1 MKKLLALLVALLMVF
16 TVVACGEKPATT
28 TEPAPEATAAPAPK
42 VVDPADIANQSEFD
56 VMTLGKY
63 EYGKD
68 YTSLYEKYGKDITIA
83 DVTEDPETG
92 FGYITVDGEQKLL
105 GLDFLTMAMVYNDT
119 PAGDYKTED
128 DVYAAWW
135 RLYITRWNYL
145 LPEVPLYSNE
155 YYDLYNAQIKGVEE
169 HPTNPF
175 WNPARALVDWSSE
188 KADDSI
194 ILGSSTE
201 LSGQFRVP
209 SFGKSSPGASDNDIG
224 YLTTGL
230 DTVVTTKEGGFA
242 WNDIVVAEHDE
253 KLNDDGTLTYTIK
266 IKDDLKFSDG
276 SPITAKDYVAFTL
289 ASLSPVYTEAASRET
304 SGLTIKG
311 WKDEYQLYK
320 GPEYDKGTK
329 ELSGIRLL
337 DDYTF
342 SVTIVADYANY
353 FYKISYASFSASPAA
368 AWLGEGV
375 EIKDDG
381 NGCYLSDA
389 FYAVTGSEP
398 AAEEPA
404 AEEPAAEEPAAEEPA
419 AEEPAAEEPAAEEPA
434 AEEPAAEE
442 PAAPEATVPYESKS
456 FAQAA
461 KIKKLCTDT
470 SEENYAAY
478 PWSGAY
484 VVKSFD
490 KTDSTATLVKNE
502 YYKGNYDGAVPHIG
516 TIIYKKIVAAT
527 QLEDFKAG
535 GLDVIAAITGGSET
549 DEALKLADESN
560 GKYVY
565 THYSRAGYGKLGFR
579 ADYGPAQFASVRQAI
594 ALCMDR
600 AQFAKDFTG
609 GYGGVVDGPYY
620 KGSWMYKAA
629 VEQGMMLDGYA
640 TSADSAI
647 AVLEADGWVW
657 NADGT
662 EYAGTGIRYKAI
674 PADKINDNDKAYKS
688 VDGKYKTELVNGVYL
703 MPLVINWY
711 GTTPNE
717 FTDLLQTGFRTNAN
731 VEKVGMAVYNTLGDF
746 APMLDELYQQAAY
759 GYYSGTPMYCA
770 FNFAT
775 GFNSAAYDFA
785 FNMTIDPAMYDD
797 YSQYY
802 IKDFADILWLK

>member
-1 MKKLLALLVALLMVF
+1 MKKLMALLM
-16 TVVACGEKPATT
+16 TVVMAFSVVGAL
-28 TEPAPEATAAPAPK
+28 ADVDAANIVASP
-42 VVDPADIANQSEFD
+42 EFD
-56 VMTLGKY
+56 VMTLGNFKY
-63 EYGKD
+63 GED
-68 YTSLYEKYGKDITIA
+68 YTSLYDKVGKDITIA
-83 DVTEDPETG
+83 DVHEDEETG
-92 FGYITVDGEQKLL
+92 FGYITVDGEEKLL
-105 GLDFLTMAMVYNDT
+105 GLDFLTMAMVYNTT
-119 PAGDYKTED
+119 PAGDYATEE

-155 YYDLYNAQIKGVEE
+155 YYDLYNAQIKGVQEY
-169 HPTNPF
+169 PTNPF
-175 WNPARALVDWSSE
+175 WNPTRALVDWSSE
-188 KADDSI
+188 KEDDSI

-230 DTVVTTKEGGFA
+230 ETVSVTKEGGYT
-242 WNDIVVAEHDE
+242 WNDTVVESHE
-253 KLNDDGTLTYTIK
+253 ETINEDGTLTFTIK

-276 SPITAKDYVAFTL
+276 SAVTAKDYIAFSL
-289 ASLSPVYTEAASRET
+289 ASLTPVYTEAASRET
-304 SGLTIKG
+304 SGRTTVG
-311 WKDEYQLYK
+311 WKDAYQLYT
-320 GPEYDKGTK
+320 GPGSEAGVK

-337 DDYTF
+337 DEYTF
-342 SVTIVADYANY
+342 SVTVTAEYANY
-353 FYKISYASFSASPAA
+353 FYKITFGGFDANYAA

-381 NGCYLSDA
+381 NGCYLSDE
-389 FYAVTGSEP
+389 FYAKD
-398 AAEEPA
+398 EEGK
-404 AEEPAAEEPAAEEPA
+404 
-419 AEEPAAEEPAAEEPA
+419 
-434 AEEPAAEE
+434 
-442 PAAPEATVPYESKS
+442 YI
-456 FAQAA
+456 QAA
-461 KIKKLCTDT
+461 NIRKLCTDT
-470 SEENYAAY
+470 SAENYASF
-478 PWSGAY
+478 PWSGEY
-484 VVKSFD
+484 VVESFD
-490 KTDSTATLVKNE
+490 NTDSTATLKKNE
-502 YYKGNYDGAVPHIG
+502 YFKGNYEGATPKIG
-516 TIIYKKIVAAT
+516 TIIYKKTVDST
-527 QLEDFKAG
+527 QIEDFKAG
-535 GLDVIAAITGGSET
+535 GLDVIAAITGGAAT
-549 DEALKLADESN
+549 DNALKLADESD

-620 KGSWMYKAA
+620 TGSWMYKAA
-629 VEQGMMLDGYA
+629 VDQGMLLDSYA

-647 AVLEADGWVW
+647 EVLEADGWVY

-662 EYAGTGIRYKAI
+662 DYTGEGVRYKAI
-674 PADKINDNDKAYKS
+674 PADKINENDKNYKS
-688 VDGKYKTELVNGVYL
+688 VDGAYKTEEVNGVYL
-703 MPLVINWY
+703 MPLVINRF

-717 FTDLLQTGFRTNAN
+717 FTDLLQTGFRENDN
-731 VEKVGMAVYNTLGDF
+731 VKKVGMVVYNTLGDF

-759 GYYSGTPMYCA
+759 GFYSGSPMYCA

-775 GFNSAAYDFA
+775 GFNSAAYDYA

-802 IKDFADILWLK
+802 IKDYADVCWLK